1 MAVHDGII
9 DLYLQVKIRSNDEVR
24 LRFLISNHRLIC
36 LSLNNFQKKEKDY

>member
-24 LRFLISNHRLIC
+24 FLFLISIYRLIC
-36 LSLNNFQKKEKDY
+36 LSQNNSQKNEKDY